1 VRFKIDENLPIEVAE
16 ILRAAGHDAATVND
30 EALSGAPDPDLAA
43 LLKRES
49 RALVTLD
56 LGFADIRSYPPGEYQ
71 GLVVLR
77 LPRQDKTLVLL
88 TCSRL
93 VAALATQDL
102 AGQLWIVEA
111 NRLRIRR
118 GEE

>member
-30 EALSGAPDPDLAA
+30 EALSGTPDPDLAVH
-43 LLKRES
+43 LKRES

-56 LGFADIRSYPPGEYQ
+56 LGFADIRSYPPAQYQ

-77 LPRQDKTLVLL
+77 LPRQDKALVLK
-88 TCSRL
+88 TCTRF

-102 AGQLWIVEA
+102 AGQLWIVEIS
-111 NRLRIRR
+111 RLRIRG